1 MYEIVVARFNEDLN
15 WLNGVKQKLTIY
27 NKGKSN
33 LSLDFIPLANIGREA
48 TTILYHIITKY
59 KTLNDNII
67 FLQGN
72 PFEHYKNT
80 KEFLTN
86 LPDSVNSLYKFSNG
100 CYAIADR
107 LLTETQ
113 ASICANHVY
122 PEDFHNKFF
131 KKPKKTFV
139 YASGAQYLVSRK
151 NIHSKP
157 ITFYKS
163 ILEAFAWKGHEPWS
177 IERIWPTIFQSE
189 NKYKFK
195 TNPIFM

>member
-1 MYEIVVARFNEDLN
+1 MHEIVIARFNEDLN
-15 WLNGVKQKLTIY
+15 WLNGLKQKITIY
-27 NKGKSN
+27 NKGKMN
-33 LSLDFIPLANIGREA
+33 LHRECVPLANIGREA
-48 TTILYHIITKY
+48 TTMLYHIITKY
-59 KTLNDNII
+59 KTLEENII

-72 PFEHYKNT
+72 PFDHFKNT

-86 LPDSVNSLYKFSNG
+86 LPESVEKLYKFSDG

-113 ASICANHVY
+113 ASISANRVY

-139 YASGAQYLVSRK
+139 YASGAQYLISRK
-151 NIHSKP
+151 NIYSKP
-157 ITFYKS
+157 ITFYKN
-163 ILEAFAWKGHEPWS
+163 ILESFSWKGHEPWS
-177 IERIWPTIFQSE
+177 IERIWPTIFEKE